1 MIGPAG
7 GTRLVSRKVLLK
19 DPWESVVYLLAK
31 SLPAVRE
38 CKHKEKEKKGNMG
51 VDLFSFNTPL
61 TNLPSA
67 TSPRNPLTWSWF
79 SFFPHIRSVKS
90 GITVPPILSRRL
102 EHFQTCTTLS
112 SSVEAT
118 NHLNLSS
125 IFRENA
131 LTGLLCPA

>member
-1 MIGPAG
+1 M
-7 GTRLVSRKVLLK
+7 VSSKVPLK
-19 DPWESVVYLLAK
+19 TPSESVVYLLGK
-31 SLPAVRE
+31 NLPAVRE
-38 CKHKEKEKKGNMG
+38 CKHKEKEKKGNMD
-51 VDLFSFNTPL
+51 VDLFSFYTPL

-67 TSPRNPLTWSWF
+67 TPPRNSLTWSWF
-79 SFFPHIRSVKS
+79 SSFPHIRSVKS
-90 GITVPPILSRRL
+90 GITVPPILSKRL

-118 NHLNLSS
+118 SHLNLSS